1 MVPKQDKA
9 KSRDIKYFEI
19 KIKTYQTN
27 GGCLKINNHEE
38 KNETAI
44 LKNTDYQK

>member
-9 KSRDIKYFEI
+9 KSRDIKYLKLRLKHI
-19 KIKTYQTN
+19 KLM
-27 GGCLKINNHEE
+27 GRCLKINNHKE